1 MSEDTLKDLFME
13 LPPRLQDRQSQ
24 LQAFM
29 QGELSED
36 EQAKL
41 HAEAA
46 TDEDLAYAL
55 TLFAPF
61 DAHEMAGVM
70 AQVQDALPG
79 VQEAPQ
85 MSLLQGGVA
94 AAMAPAEH
102 HNVVALQPTARR
114 SRSRLVVAVGGLAAA
129 AALAFVIVSSRGPE
143 LDVLAPK
150 LAAYAPQDSLR
161 LEVKVRGSALDSPQV
176 TVLAMAAGEVRR
188 LQTELQGDAGS
199 YFVEAPLG
207 ELTGQLAG
215 QVELAMLP
223 GHAPERTDSE
233 LLERLGQRARAQ
245 VIVQPPAYALAVI
258 SEGTLRGASLEQS
271 ETASTAAAVPGQLT
285 FRLNPVTRTDG
296 RLALRAFVQR
306 EQQPPVELSGQ
317 QRNRRGTFELKA
329 LSADV
334 LQDAQTATVYL
345 LVGPAGAT
353 VAPGDVTQPLPA
365 PWRRSVHVVYRK

>member
-29 QGELSED
+29 QGELSEE
-36 EQAKL
+36 EQVKL

-61 DAHEMAGVM
+61 DPDEIAGVM
-70 AQVQDALPG
+70 AQVQAALPG
-79 VQEAPQ
+79 
-85 MSLLQGGVA
+85 
-94 AAMAPAEH
+94 PAEGPRLSLIEGGAPNDAQTH
-102 HNVVALQPTARR
+102 HPPVPVRRR
-114 SRSRLVVAVGGLAAA
+114 SMRPLFAAGGLAAA
-129 AALAFVIVSSRGPE
+129 AALAFAIVSSRGPE
-143 LDVLAPK
+143 LEVLAPK
-150 LAAYAPQDSLR
+150 LAAYAAQDSLR
-161 LEVKVRGSALDSPQV
+161 LDVKVRGSALDSTQV

-188 LQTELQGDAGS
+188 LQTELQGSAGS

-215 QVELAMLP
+215 QVELALLP
-223 GHAPERTDSE
+223 GHEPERTDSE
-233 LLERLGQRARAQ
+233 LLGRLSPQARAQ
-245 VIVQPPAYALAVI
+245 VIVQPPAYALAVT
-258 SEGTLRGASLEQS
+258 SEGTLRGASPEQT
-271 ETASTAAAVPGQLT
+271 ETASTAAEVPGQLT
-285 FRLNPVTRTDG
+285 FRLNPQTRTEG
-296 RLALRAFVQR
+296 RLAMRAFVQR
-306 EQQPPVELSGQ
+306 ADQSTVELHGQ
-317 QRNRRGTFELKA
+317 QRSGRGTFELKV

-334 LQDAQTATVYL
+334 LQDAQTATIYL

-353 VAPGDVTQPLPA
+353 VAPDDVTQPLPA